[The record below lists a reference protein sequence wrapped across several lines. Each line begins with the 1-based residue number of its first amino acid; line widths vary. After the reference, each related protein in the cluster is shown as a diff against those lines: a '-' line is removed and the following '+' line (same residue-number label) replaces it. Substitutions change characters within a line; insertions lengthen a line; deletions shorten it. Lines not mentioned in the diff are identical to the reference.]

1 MSGVYGG
8 FFVSK
13 KQYYTS
19 RSADKRKQVYLMDFR
34 QVVSFLRDLR

>member
-8 FFVSK
+8 FYISK
-13 KQYYTS
+13 KQGYS
-19 RSADKRKQVYLMDFR
+19 RSADKHKQVYLMDIR